1 MKLQQPP
8 VISKKS
14 SLSNEVPHWSGSR
27 SGLNGR
33 ALFIPK
39 PTQISI
45 PLHPAISL
53 EKVGVQ
59 LLLQAPFFGHFMM
72 GIPKAFDE
80 TVPTAAVALHQGH
93 LVKLVVNPTF
103 WESLSAEHRYGL
115 IKHEVLHLVL
125 RHLTM
130 LKSYANR
137 PVFNIAADLVVNQ
150 YILPTQ
156 LPEGGITLATFK
168 PLEESHHFFLE
179 PEQGVGYYYD
189 QLLKLLQNSAGEQG
203 EAASGTVFAILE
215 SWLQQTSEGAQK
227 HRYWGEFA
235 ALDSS
240 ALRIIEQVVKS
251 ATRQALRRVQ
261 PHQRGHLPGGLLQ
274 ELEAAIADP
283 PRVNWRRVLRLF
295 ASSSNSTFLKST
307 IRRPSRRYG
316 VVPGIQLRRR
326 HELVVAIDTSGS
338 VSTEDLGRFL
348 QEIHHIWRQG
358 AQITVVECDT
368 VIQRSYSYR
377 GILPPLVTGRG
388 GTLFDAPL
396 AWANAQRPDAVIYFT
411 DGQAPAPQVAAR
423 MPVLWV
429 ITSDGTGDFGHL
441 PGKHVKM

>member
-1 MKLQQPP
+1 
-8 VISKKS
+8 
-14 SLSNEVPHWSGSR
+14 
-27 SGLNGR
+27 
-33 ALFIPK
+33 
-39 PTQISI
+39 
-45 PLHPAISL
+45 
-53 EKVGVQ
+53 
-59 LLLQAPFFGHFMM
+59 MM

-80 TVPTAAVALHQGH
+80 NVPIAAVALHQGH

-130 LKSYANR
+130 LPAYANR

-150 YILPTQ
+150 YISPAQ
-156 LPEGGITLATFK
+156 LPEGAITLATFK

-179 PEQGVGYYYD
+179 PAQGVGYYYH
-189 QLLKLLQNSAGEQG
+189 QLLELLQNVAAGQG
-203 EAASGTVFAILE
+203 SGAVFATLE
-215 SWLQQTSEGAQK
+215 TWLQQTCEGAQK

-240 ALRIIEQVVKS
+240 ALRIIEQFVKN

-261 PHQRGHLPGGLLQ
+261 PNQRGHLPGGLLQ

-283 PRVNWRRVLRLF
+283 PGVNWRRVLRLF

-307 IRRPSRRYG
+307 IRRPSKRYG
-316 VVPGIQLRRR
+316 VVPGIQLRRH

-358 AQITVVECDT
+358 ARITVVECDT
-368 VIQRSYSYR
+368 VIQRTYPYR
-377 GILPPLVTGRG
+377 GILPQLVVGRG

-429 ITSDGTGDFGHL
+429 ITTNGTDDFGHL